1 MLSDWIP
8 ATLEPAP
15 FPTEGH
21 CRGGHWLTPCW
32 GVLELTPDQI
42 KPQVPVTVISV
53 AIHGNETAPVELLG
67 DLLCQLD
74 AEQLTLGAPT
84 LLVFGHPKACVAQQR
99 YLETN
104 LNRLFQRGVD
114 GTTQEHQRATVLMD
128 AVDDFFDRYPSHPR
142 LHLDLHTAIRRSEY
156 PRFAVL
162 PYAPSH
168 SQISVSTDRVSTD
181 SASTEHPSTDNSM
194 PSATQ
199 WGWLSAAGIQA
210 ALLQHQHSWTFSH
223 YSRHYHQATAWTL
236 ELGQVA
242 PMGQNDL
249 EPLAPMSALL
259 SALIQGKAPTT
270 DNPDAITYFA
280 VRDELIRQG
289 DQFSFHFADNTPNF
303 TRFEPGTRLSEDNI
317 VGPYIVDGEP
327 VSIVFPNPQV
337 EPGARAAL
345 LVTPTSRPDSA

>member
-15 FPTEGH
+15 FPTEGR

-32 GVLELTPDQI
+32 GVLELTPDHI
-42 KPQVPVTVISV
+42 NPQVPASVISV

-74 AEQLTLGAPT
+74 AEQMTLGAPT
-84 LLVFGHPKACVAQQR
+84 LLIFGHPKACVAQQR
-99 YLETN
+99 YIDTN
-104 LNRLFQRGVD
+104 LNRLFQRGLD
-114 GTTQEHQRATVLMD
+114 GTTQEHHRAIELMS
-128 AVDDFFDRYPSHPR
+128 AVDDFFERYPSNPH

-162 PYAPSH
+162 PYAE
-168 SQISVSTDRVSTD
+168 STSPT
-181 SASTEHPSTDNSM
+181 
-194 PSATQ
+194 ATQ

-210 ALLQHQHSWTFSH
+210 ALVQHQHSWTFSH

-249 EPLAPMSALL
+249 EPLAPMGALL
-259 SALIQGKAPTT
+259 SALIQGSAPST
-270 DNPDAITYFA
+270 DNPDAITYFV
-280 VRDELIRQG
+280 VRDELMRQG
-289 DQFSFHFADNTPNF
+289 DHFSFHFADNTPNF
-303 TRFEPGTRLSEDNI
+303 TTFKPGTRLSEDDI
-317 VGPYIVDGEP
+317 AGPYIVGDDP
-327 VSIVFPNPQV
+327 VLVVFPNPQV

-345 LVTPTSRPDSA
+345 LVTPTSRPGSA